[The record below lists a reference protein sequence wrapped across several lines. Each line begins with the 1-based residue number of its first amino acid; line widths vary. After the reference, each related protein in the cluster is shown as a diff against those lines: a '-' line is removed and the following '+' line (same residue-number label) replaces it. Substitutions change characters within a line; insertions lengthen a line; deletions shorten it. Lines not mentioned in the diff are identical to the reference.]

1 MSCSVPKY
9 RCVAVPF
16 GRLRRSKRI
25 FLPRH
30 QHPHG
35 YATLVLAGGFE
46 ETGDRGRFRVRAG
59 DILLHEAFESHLDRC
74 GPRDS
79 EVLNLG
85 PVCFVEP
92 FSVVMQVADPD
103 SIARLAERSP
113 QEALELLL
121 GIMRPSNRAE
131 SDWPDQLAE
140 ALQCDPHL
148 ALHDWA
154 RTHNLSDAT
163 VSRGFEKVYGISP
176 SGYRAQCK
184 ARLAWRGSVKG
195 SEPFPALAL
204 DSGFSDQAHMTRGVR
219 ALTGKT
225 PGVWRRIGQVDSRQG

>member
-1 MSCSVPKY
+1 MSCRVSKY

-16 GRLRRSKRI
+16 GRLNRGRRI

-30 QHPHG
+30 QHPYG
-35 YATLVLAGGFE
+35 YVTLVLSGGFE

-85 PVCFVEP
+85 PACFVEP

-103 SIARLAERSP
+103 SIVRLAERSP

-140 ALQCDPHL
+140 ALQRDPHL
-148 ALHDWA
+148 ALHEWA
-154 RTHNLSDAT
+154 RTHNLSNAT

-176 SGYRAQCK
+176 SGYRAQSK
-184 ARLAWRGSVKG
+184 ARLAWRGSVTG
-195 SEPFPALAL
+195 SETFSTLAL
-204 DSGFSDQAHMTRGVR
+204 GSGFSDQAHMTRGVR

-225 PGVWRRIGQVDSRQG
+225 PGAWRRMGQVDSRQG

>member
-1 MSCSVPKY
+1 MSCRIPKY
-9 RCVAVPF
+9 HCVAVPF
-16 GRLRRSKRI
+16 GRLNRSRRI

-30 QHPHG
+30 QHPHS
-35 YATLVLAGGFE
+35 YATLVLSGGFE
-46 ETGDRGRFRVRAG
+46 ETGDRGRFRVCPG

-85 PVCFVEP
+85 PACFAEP

-103 SIARLAERSP
+103 SIVRLAERSP
-113 QEALELLL
+113 REALELLL

-140 ALQCDPHL
+140 ALQRDPHL
-148 ALHDWA
+148 ALHEWA
-154 RTHNLSDAT
+154 RTHNLSNAT

-176 SGYRAQCK
+176 SAYRAQIK

-195 SEPFPALAL
+195 SEPFSALAL
-204 DSGFSDQAHMTRGVR
+204 HSGFSDQAHMTRGVR
-219 ALTGKT
+219 ALTGRT
-225 PGVWRRIGQVDSRQG
+225 PGAWRRIGQVDSIQE